1 MDDFRKPRP
10 ADEEIGLE
18 SLPTEDIDP
27 VALHRYEDGSFD
39 IPVRAGPIHDFFAN
53 WNTEIVSRTNTGEP
67 NEHAYYLDAEGNVI
81 GIIEGTES
89 QVTYPRDYLH
99 HHLVQC
105 HTHSLTILPSDQ
117 DIKQFEDYSGN
128 HVKAVLN
135 DVPITSS
142 SDTEVLSIVAITQYG
157 NKDIKDITPQE
168 SRGRLQHHLTE
179 VYQKR
184 YGSTRDNRE
193 VSKKFPAEYREEIGY
208 LNTIDQNQVDSLTDL
223 IIDMQSST
231 GLLMNVTTKIVE

>member
-1 MDDFRKPRP
+1 MGVFRKPRP
-10 ADEEIGLE
+10 ADEEIGLD

-27 VALHRYEDGSFD
+27 VALPRYEDDSFD
-39 IPVRAGPIHDFFAN
+39 IPLTADTINDFFAN

-67 NEHAYYLDAEGNVI
+67 NEHAYYLDGEGNVI
-81 GIIEGTES
+81 GIIEGTEGE
-89 QVTYPRDYLH
+89 VIYPREYLH

-105 HTHSLTILPSDQ
+105 HTHPLTILPSDQ

-142 SDTEVLSIVAITQYG
+142 SDTEVLSIVAIAQFKD
-157 NKDIKDITPQE
+157 KDIKGITPE
-168 SRGRLQHHLTE
+168 KSRRRLQNHLTE

-184 YGSTRDNRE
+184 YGSTRNHRE

-208 LNTIDQNQVDSLTDL
+208 LNRIDQNQVDSLTDL

-231 GLLMNVTTKIVE
+231 GLPMNVTTKIVE